1 MTTTRCLACV
11 DLSDSVTLDK
21 VLAAAVAQT
30 RAFDG
35 ELTVLSIVPDLPT
48 GIDYRYA
55 IRGETG
61 GSADY
66 DLKAVVADT
75 LERLNEAVAERT
87 PAGMTVQTI
96 VRHGIVYE
104 QVLAVATEVG
114 PEYIVIGARSRGIG
128 DFLLGTNAARVVRH
142 ADCSVNVIRN

>member
-1 MTTTRCLACV
+1 MQTTRFLACV
-11 DLSDSVTLDK
+11 ELSDRTTFSK
-21 VLAAAVAQT
+21 VLDAAVSQT
-30 RAFDG
+30 LALEG

-66 DLKAVVADT
+66 DLKAIVANT
-75 LERLNEAVAERT
+75 LERLNEAVAERV
-87 PAGMTVQTI
+87 PAGMEVQTI

-104 QVLAVATEVG
+104 QVLSVAAEIG
-114 PEYIVIGARSRGIG
+114 AGHIVIGAKSRSIG

-142 ADCSVNVIRN
+142 ASCSVNVIRN